1 MPKCREQSV
10 WCRTGFTGLRFA
22 SFLLRKNGPAAP
34 PIPRIFYFNK
44 SCRQVQ
50 PDAAFYGSIKV
61 KVVIIGAQWGDE
73 GKGKIV
79 DYLAEDAGYVV
90 RYAGG
95 PNAGHTIVVDG
106 KQFALH
112 QVPSGILYP
121 DKKVFL
127 GAGMVI
133 DPEKFFAELAM
144 LKENGINWEGRVFIS
159 DRAHIILPKYRQMDK
174 DRDSSRKRPIGT
186 TGSGI
191 GIAYSE
197 KSHRDGI
204 RLADLDW
211 KERMADMDDE
221 DLEYINR
228 YRDLLLNMRVDLTA
242 KMWEYRN
249 ENILFE
255 GAQGAMLDID
265 SGTYPYVSSGASCA
279 AGAATGCGIGPHDL
293 DKILGVF
300 KAYQTRVGNG
310 PMPSEFNEESEGELC
325 RYVRD
330 TGREYGVTTGRARRC
345 GYLDLVA
352 LRYACRVNS
361 MDGLILTHLDIYDA
375 MEQIEACVAYDINGK
390 IVTDFPANIDELN
403 CAKPVLE
410 KFQGWR
416 TPLKEIK
423 KYSKLPR
430 QAKAYIEFIEGF
442 TDTPVDII
450 SVGYERNETFIRKN
464 PWKK

>member
-1 MPKCREQSV
+1 MK
-10 WCRTGFTGLRFA
+10 
-22 SFLLRKNGPAAP
+22 
-34 PIPRIFYFNK
+34 I
-44 SCRQVQ
+44 
-50 PDAAFYGSIKV
+50 
-61 KVVIIGAQWGDE
+61 VIIGAQWGDE

-79 DYLAEDAGYVV
+79 DYLAEDAKYVV

-112 QVPSGILYP
+112 QVPSGILYS

-133 DPEKFFAELAM
+133 DPEALFNELEM

-159 DRAHIILPKYRQMDK
+159 DRAQLILPRYRQMDK
-174 DRDSSRKRPIGT
+174 DRDAKRKRPIGT
-186 TGSGI
+186 TGRGI

-197 KSHRDGI
+197 KAQRDGI

-211 KERMADMDDE
+211 AEKMAEFDGEDKEYLDKYKDRLIE
-221 DLEYINR
+221 
-228 YRDLLLNMRVDLTA
+228 MRVDLTA
-242 KMWEYRN
+242 KMWEFRKD
-249 ENILFE
+249 NILFE

-310 PMPSEFNEESEGELC
+310 PMPTEFNSTSEGELC
-325 RYVRD
+325 DYVRK
-330 TGREYGVTTGRARRC
+330 TGREFGVTTGRARRC

-352 LRYACRVNS
+352 LRYACRTNS
-361 MDGLILTHLDIYDA
+361 LDGLVLTHLDIYDA
-375 MEQIEACVAYDINGK
+375 MDEIEACVAYDINGK
-390 IVTDFPANIDELN
+390 IVTDFPANVDAMN
-403 CAKPVLE
+403 AAKPALK
-410 KFQGWR
+410 KFKGWK
-416 TPLKEIK
+416 TELKNCK
-423 KYSKLPR
+423 SYDDLPKNAR
-430 QAKAYIEFIEGF
+430 EYIEFIEDF
-442 TDTPVDII
+442 TGTPVDII
-450 SVGYERNETFIRKN
+450 SVGYERNQTFIRKN
-464 PWKK
+464 PWK

>member
-1 MPKCREQSV
+1 M
-10 WCRTGFTGLRFA
+10 
-22 SFLLRKNGPAAP
+22 
-34 PIPRIFYFNK
+34 
-44 SCRQVQ
+44 
-50 PDAAFYGSIKV
+50 

-79 DYLAEDAGYVV
+79 DYLAEDAKYVV
-90 RYAGG
+90 RYSGG

-121 DKKVFL
+121 EKKVFL

-133 DPEKFFAELAM
+133 DPEALFNELAM

-159 DRAHIILPKYRQMDK
+159 DRAHLILPKYRSMDK
-174 DRDSSRKRPIGT
+174 ERDASRKRPIGT
-186 TGSGI
+186 TGRGI

-197 KSHRDGI
+197 KSHRDGL

-211 KERMADMDDE
+211 KEKIADLDAE
-221 DLEYINR
+221 DLDYLNK
-228 YRDLLLNMRVDLTA
+228 YRDQLLSMRVDLTS
-242 KMWEYRN
+242 KMWEYRKD
-249 ENILFE
+249 NILFE

-293 DKILGVF
+293 DHILGVF
-300 KAYQTRVGNG
+300 KAYETRVGNG
-310 PMPSEFNEESEGELC
+310 PMPTEFNETSEGELC
-325 RYVRD
+325 QYVRD

-361 MDGLILTHLDIYDA
+361 LDSLVLTHLDIYDE
-375 MEQIEACVAYDINGK
+375 MDQIEACVAYDINGK
-390 IVTDFPANIDELN
+390 IVTDFPANVDELN
-403 CAKPVLE
+403 AAKPVLQ
-410 KFQGWR
+410 KFQGWKVS
-416 TPLKEIK
+416 LKECRS
-423 KYSKLPR
+423 YRKLPKNAR
-430 QAKAYIEFIEGF
+430 AYVEFIEDYTG
-442 TDTPVDII
+442 TPVGII
-450 SVGYERNETFIRKN
+450 SVGYERDETFVRKN

>member
-1 MPKCREQSV
+1 M
-10 WCRTGFTGLRFA
+10 
-22 SFLLRKNGPAAP
+22 
-34 PIPRIFYFNK
+34 
-44 SCRQVQ
+44 
-50 PDAAFYGSIKV
+50 

-79 DYLAEDAGYVV
+79 DYLAEDAKYVV

-106 KQFALH
+106 KQYALH
-112 QVPSGILYP
+112 QVPSGILYS

-133 DPEKFFAELAM
+133 DPEKLFNELKM
-144 LKENGINWEGRVFIS
+144 LKDNGIDWEGRVFIS
-159 DRAHIILPKYRQMDK
+159 DRAHLILPRYRQMDK
-174 DRDSSRKRPIGT
+174 ERDAARKRPIGT

-197 KSHRDGI
+197 KSQRDGL

-211 KERMADMDDE
+211 AEKMAEFEGE
-221 DLEYINR
+221 DLEYLNR
-228 YRDLLLNMRVDLTA
+228 YKDQLISMRVDLTA
-242 KMWEYRN
+242 KMWELRN
-249 ENILFE
+249 EKILFE

-300 KAYQTRVGNG
+300 KAYETRVGNG
-310 PMPSEFNEESEGELC
+310 AMPSEFNDSDAEESELC

-361 MDGLILTHLDIYDA
+361 LDGLVLTHLDIYDK
-375 MEQIEACVAYDINGK
+375 MDQIEACVAYDIDGK
-390 IVTDFPANIDELN
+390 IVTDFPANVEALN
-403 CAKPVLE
+403 KAKPILE
-410 KFQGWR
+410 KFEGWK
-416 TPLKEIK
+416 TSLKDCK
-423 KYSKLPR
+423 SYGKLPKN
-430 QAKAYIEFIEGF
+430 AKKYIEFIEDY
-442 TDTPVDII
+442 TNTPVSIV
-450 SVGYERNETFIRKN
+450 SVGYERNETFIRQN

>member
-1 MPKCREQSV
+1 M
-10 WCRTGFTGLRFA
+10 
-22 SFLLRKNGPAAP
+22 
-34 PIPRIFYFNK
+34 
-44 SCRQVQ
+44 
-50 PDAAFYGSIKV
+50 

-79 DYLAEDAGYVV
+79 DYLAEDAKYVV
-90 RYAGG
+90 RYSGG

-121 DKKVFL
+121 EKKVFL

-133 DPEKFFAELAM
+133 DPEALFNELAM

-159 DRAHIILPKYRQMDK
+159 DRAHLILPKYRSMDK
-174 DRDSSRKRPIGT
+174 ERDASRKRPIGT
-186 TGSGI
+186 TGRGI

-197 KSHRDGI
+197 KSHRDGL

-211 KERMADMDDE
+211 KEKIADLDAE
-221 DLEYINR
+221 DLDYLNK
-228 YRDLLLNMRVDLTA
+228 YRDQLLSMRVDLTS
-242 KMWEYRN
+242 KIWEYRKD
-249 ENILFE
+249 NILFE

-293 DKILGVF
+293 DHILGVF
-300 KAYQTRVGNG
+300 KAYETRVGNG
-310 PMPSEFNEESEGELC
+310 PMPTEFNETSEGELC
-325 RYVRD
+325 QYVRD

-361 MDGLILTHLDIYDA
+361 LDSLVLTHLDIYDE
-375 MEQIEACVAYDINGK
+375 MDQIEACVAYDINGK
-390 IVTDFPANIDELN
+390 IVTDFPANVDELN
-403 CAKPVLE
+403 AAKPVLQ
-410 KFQGWR
+410 KFQGWKAS
-416 TPLKEIK
+416 LKECRSYK
-423 KYSKLPR
+423 NLPKNAR
-430 QAKAYIEFIEGF
+430 AYVEFIEDYTG
-442 TDTPVDII
+442 TPVGII
-450 SVGYERNETFIRKN
+450 SVGYERDETFVRKN

>member
-1 MPKCREQSV
+1 M
-10 WCRTGFTGLRFA
+10 
-22 SFLLRKNGPAAP
+22 
-34 PIPRIFYFNK
+34 
-44 SCRQVQ
+44 
-50 PDAAFYGSIKV
+50 
-61 KVVIIGAQWGDE
+61 KVVVIGAQWGDE

-79 DYLAEDAGYVV
+79 DYLAEDAKYVV

-121 DKKVFL
+121 NKSVFL

-133 DPEKFFAELAM
+133 DPEALFNELQM
-144 LKENGINWEGRVFIS
+144 LKDNGIDWEGRVFIS
-159 DRAHIILPKYRQMDK
+159 DRAHIILPGYRQMDK
-174 DRDSSRKRPIGT
+174 DRDASRKRPIGT
-186 TGSGI
+186 TGRGI

-197 KSHRDGI
+197 KAHRDGL

-211 KERMADMDDE
+211 PEKMAE
-221 DLEYINR
+221 FEGENLEY
-228 YRDLLLNMRVDLTA
+228 LNKYKDKLIEMRVDLTA
-242 KMWEYRN
+242 KMYEYRN

-265 SGTYPYVSSGASCA
+265 SGTYPYVSSGASCS
-279 AGAATGCGIGPHDL
+279 AGAATGCGIGPKDL

-310 PMPSEFNEESEGELC
+310 PMPTEFNNESEGELC
-325 RYVRD
+325 EYVRK

-352 LRYACRVNS
+352 LRYACITNS
-361 MDGLILTHLDIYDA
+361 IDSLVLTHLDIYDTFD
-375 MEQIEACVAYDINGK
+375 EIEACIAYEIDGK
-390 IVTDFPANIDELN
+390 VVTDFPASVPAMEK
-403 CAKPVLE
+403 AKPVLK
-410 KFQGWR
+410 KFKGWKKS
-416 TPLKEIK
+416 LKECRS
-423 KYSKLPR
+423 YEELPKEAR
-430 QAKAYIEFIEGF
+430 DYVEFIEDYTKTEVG
-442 TDTPVDII
+442 II

-464 PWKK
+464 PWSN

>member
-1 MPKCREQSV
+1 M
-10 WCRTGFTGLRFA
+10 
-22 SFLLRKNGPAAP
+22 
-34 PIPRIFYFNK
+34 
-44 SCRQVQ
+44 
-50 PDAAFYGSIKV
+50 

-79 DYLAEDAGYVV
+79 DYLAEDAKYVV

-106 KQFALH
+106 KQYALH
-112 QVPSGILYP
+112 QVPSGILYS
-121 DKKVFL
+121 DKSVFL

-133 DPEKFFAELAM
+133 DPERLFEELQM
-144 LKENGINWEGRVFIS
+144 LKDNGINWEGRVFIS
-159 DRAHIILPKYRQMDK
+159 DRAHLILPSYRQMDK
-174 DRDSSRKRPIGT
+174 DRDAARKRPIGT
-186 TGSGI
+186 TGRGI

-197 KSHRDGI
+197 KAHRDGI
-204 RLADLDW
+204 RLADIDW
-211 KERMADMDDE
+211 AEKLE
-221 DLEYINR
+221 DLNSEDKAYIEK
-228 YRDLLLNMRVDLTA
+228 YAPKLIEMRVDLTA
-242 KMWEYRN
+242 KMHEVRK

-265 SGTYPYVSSGASCA
+265 SGTYPFVSSGASCA

-310 PMPSEFNEESEGELC
+310 PMPTEFNETSEGELC
-325 RYVRD
+325 NYVRE

-361 MDGLILTHLDIYDA
+361 LDGLVLTHLDIYDA
-375 MEQIEACVAYDINGK
+375 MDEIEACVGYEIDGK
-390 IVTDFPANIDELN
+390 IVTDFPASVEAMQK
-403 CAKPVLE
+403 AKPILE
-410 KFQGWR
+410 KFPGWK
-416 TPLKEIK
+416 TSLKTCK
-423 KYSKLPR
+423 KYSKLPKNAR
-430 QAKAYIEFIEGF
+430 NYVEFIE
-442 TDTPVDII
+442 DYCETPVSII

-464 PWKK
+464 PWK

>member
-1 MPKCREQSV
+1 M
-10 WCRTGFTGLRFA
+10 
-22 SFLLRKNGPAAP
+22 
-34 PIPRIFYFNK
+34 
-44 SCRQVQ
+44 
-50 PDAAFYGSIKV
+50 

-79 DYLAEDAGYVV
+79 DYLAEDAEYVV
-90 RYAGG
+90 RYSGG

-121 DKKVFL
+121 NKKVFL

-133 DPEKFFAELAM
+133 DPEALFNELKM
-144 LKENGINWEGRVFIS
+144 LKDNGIDWEGRVFIS
-159 DRAHIILPKYRQMDK
+159 DRAHLILPKYRQMDK
-174 DRDSSRKRPIGT
+174 DRDASRKRPIGT
-186 TGSGI
+186 TGRGI

-197 KSHRDGI
+197 KSHRDGL

-211 KERMADMDDE
+211 DEKMAEFDGE
-221 DLEYINR
+221 DKAYLDKYK
-228 YRDLLLNMRVDLTA
+228 DLLIGMRVDLTA
-242 KMWEYRN
+242 KMWEYRKD
-249 ENILFE
+249 NILFE

-293 DKILGVF
+293 DHIMGVF
-300 KAYQTRVGNG
+300 KAYETRVGNG
-310 PMPSEFNEESEGELC
+310 PMPTEFNDADESESELC

-361 MDGLILTHLDIYDA
+361 LDSLVLTHLDIYDA
-375 MEQIEACVAYDINGK
+375 MDQIEACVAYDIDGK
-390 IVTDFPANIDELN
+390 IVTDFPANVNDLYK
-403 CAKPVLE
+403 AKPVLE
-410 KFQGWR
+410 KFEGWK

-423 KYSKLPR
+423 SYKKLPANAR
-430 QAKAYIEFIEGF
+430 KYIEYIEDF
-442 TDTPVDII
+442 TNTPVSII
-450 SVGYERNETFIRKN
+450 SVGYERNETFVRKDI
-464 PWKK
+464 WK